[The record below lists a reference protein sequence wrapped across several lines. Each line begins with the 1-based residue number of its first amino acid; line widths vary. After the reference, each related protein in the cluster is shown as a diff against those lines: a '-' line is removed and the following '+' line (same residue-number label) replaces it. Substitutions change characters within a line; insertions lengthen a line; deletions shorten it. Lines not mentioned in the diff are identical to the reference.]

1 MLSKIIDTPG
11 ARFAGF
17 SARLGRSRYGE
28 PVPVRRS
35 FAKLRHALS
44 RVVTPAVVG
53 LCMGLTAGAVVTAQA
68 GDRNN
73 YYAYTDANGTL
84 HVTNVPGRKPGAW
97 KLYRSLEGSSGGRT
111 EAGVT
116 SKSRRGP
123 VRLGQERLHRYD
135 SIIAAAAQRYQLP
148 QSLIRAVIH
157 TESNYYA
164 HAVSR
169 VGATGLMQ
177 LMPKT
182 AKALGVRDA
191 TDPGQNVHGGSRYLR
206 LLANRYD
213 GDMVLVLAA
222 YNAGAGNVEKYGGV
236 PPFAETRS
244 YVRSVLRRYYAYER
258 QAQLGGGDDRPGPA
272 RHIAR

>member
-1 MLSKIIDTPG
+1 MMGPM
-11 ARFAGF
+11 ARAALP
-17 SARLGRSRYGE
+17 SARWSSRLG
-28 PVPVRRS
+28 
-35 FAKLRHALS
+35 LWALGM
-44 RVVTPAVVG
+44 ALGAG
-53 LCMGLTAGAVVTAQA
+53 LGLNSDVQA
-68 GDRNN
+68 GNNN
-73 YYAYTDANGTL
+73 YYAYTDAQGVL
-84 HVTNVPGRKPGAW
+84 HVTNVPE
-97 KLYRSLEGSSGGRT
+97 RSKGSWTVYKTLEGSGGDNVSRGKASAR
-111 EAGVT
+111 AGR
-116 SKSRRGP
+116 SP
-123 VRLGQERLHRYD
+123 VRLGSERLHRYD
-135 SIIAAAAQRYQLP
+135 SIIRAAAQRYQLP
-148 QSLIRAVIH
+148 EALLRAVIH
-157 TESNYYA
+157 TESNFYS

-169 VGATGLMQ
+169 AGATGLMQ

-191 TDPGQNVHGGSRYLR
+191 TDPSQNVHGGARYLR

-258 QAQLGGGDDRPGPA
+258 QEQLGGDDRPGPA

>member
-1 MLSKIIDTPG
+1 MPRRLSAP
-11 ARFAGF
+11 F
-17 SARLGRSRYGE
+17 SWRNPLPLAALG
-28 PVPVRRS
+28 
-35 FAKLRHALS
+35 L
-44 RVVTPAVVG
+44 G
-53 LCMGLTAGAVVTAQA
+53 LGLAIGSANFAQA
-68 GDRNN
+68 GENN
-73 YYAYTDANGTL
+73 YYAYTDKNGTL
-84 HVTNVPGRKPGAW
+84 HVTNVPGRSKGAW
-97 KLYRSLEGSSGGRT
+97 TIYKTLEGSGGGDVERGRASGSQGRT
-111 EAGVT
+111 
-116 SKSRRGP
+116 R
-123 VRLGQERLHRYD
+123 VRLGDERLHRYD
-135 SIIAAAAQRYQLP
+135 SVIRAAAQRYQLP
-148 QSLIRAVIH
+148 ESLLRAVIH

-169 VGATGLMQ
+169 AGATGLMQ

-191 TDPGQNVHGGSRYLR
+191 YDPGQNVHGGARYLR

-258 QAQLGGGDDRPGPA
+258 QAQLGAGDDRPGPA